1 MFEKK
6 TTFKSPNLGELQ
18 EVKIDFKTKIYIPV
32 GKNPEE
38 AKKRFLEREA
48 EKSNSIAFRKKPVTA

>member
-6 TTFKSPNLGELQ
+6 TTFKSPDLGELQ
-18 EVKIDFKTKIYIPV
+18 EVKIDFKTKIYIPL

-38 AKKRFLEREA
+38 AKRRILEREA
-48 EKSNSIAFRKKPVTA
+48 EKSDSIAFRKKPVTA